1 MLQETTAELARPS
14 QQVWRPTV
22 RLPGL
27 IGLLT
32 GREVGDRLLFSPS
45 VDDRLQPGKAAEK
58 IRVGSRTS

>member
-1 MLQETTAELARPS
+1 MLQETAAELARPN
-14 QQVWRPTV
+14 QQLWRSTV

-45 VDDRLQPGKAAEK
+45 VDDRLQPGQAAEQ